1 MKKFF
6 LITLT
11 SFFILFSTVLMV
23 MAADEKGIAS
33 LNKLTGGIK
42 YSRSDTGEY
51 VDIDAKGA
59 MALSLGDGARV
70 MTGPETRGELST
82 TYGAVLEVE
91 ANTEL
96 QVGFYSI
103 RIMQGGIWV
112 NYKPVKGADGKMVF
126 KVQTPVGTIGI
137 KGTIFGVVVNG
148 LTKETAVQVKEGI
161 VSFETPDKKSVDIKA
176 EMKLEVYKDKPLS
189 NPEKIEAKRNIVT
202 EKLKA
207 NTVEI
212 KKEETPETK
221 AEPKKPS
228 RKSLD
233 DPFNKFKGKD
243 PKKQ

>member
-6 LITLT
+6 LMTLT

-42 YSRSDTGEY
+42 YSKSGTAEY
-51 VDIDAKGA
+51 VELGAKDA
-59 MALSLGDGARV
+59 MALSLGDGERV

-82 TYGAVLEVE
+82 TYGAVLDVE

-112 NYKPVKGADGKMVF
+112 NFKPVKGSDGKMVF

-137 KGTIFGVVVNG
+137 KGTVFGVVVNG
-148 LTKETAVQVKEGI
+148 LTKETAVQVKEGV
-161 VSFETPDKKSVDIKA
+161 VSFEAPDKKTVDIKA
-176 EMKLEVYKDKPLS
+176 GMKLEAFKDKALA
-189 NPEKIEAKRNIVT
+189 NPEKFEEKRNIVT

-207 NTVEI
+207 SAVKN
-212 KKEETPETK
+212 KKEETPETMDNSIESVK
-221 AEPKKPS
+221 
-228 RKSLD
+228 KSLD